1 MIDGVGQGLKLF
13 QNLGAD
19 DTVLAREP
27 AARRIKLARLR
38 WGVVAESEWFDAGL
52 ARRSA

>member
-1 MIDGVGQGLKLF
+1 LIDGVGQGLKLF

-38 WGVVAESEWFDAGL
+38 WGVVVESAVFDEGL
-52 ARRSA
+52 AQRSA